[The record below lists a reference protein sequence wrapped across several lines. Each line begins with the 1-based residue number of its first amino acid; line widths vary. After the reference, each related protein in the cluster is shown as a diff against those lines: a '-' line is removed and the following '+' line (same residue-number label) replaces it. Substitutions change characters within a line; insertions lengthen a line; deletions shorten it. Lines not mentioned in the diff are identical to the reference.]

1 MSGRLVRVAL
11 AFFVV
16 LAVTLTGCEQ
26 GGRSSTSPAST
37 AGTRAAVALKTRGD
51 ALSQRGQHEEALA
64 AYREALRQ
72 EPNDLALRYAV
83 AVTLASL
90 NRRSE
95 ATEAYRW
102 VFFNGLPGSELVEK
116 SETWLRAAG
125 ALATTTEP
133 VPDKPVEKATATETR
148 LRGHITWA
156 NVDPARP
163 APRVHLRL
171 EGTDASN
178 KGIVYNTAGTL
189 NGDYEFASVPPGS
202 YRLTARS
209 PLIAVQLW
217 ELNVT
222 VQESSPTVLDLSEAS
237 SLAPGTTFVARPR

>member
-1 MSGRLVRVAL
+1 MRRPSRVARTALVVAFL
-11 AFFVV
+11 AT
-16 LAVTLTGCEQ
+16 AVSGCEQ
-26 GGRSSTSPAST
+26 GGPASTSPAST
-37 AGTRAAVALKTRGD
+37 AATKAAGSLRARAD
-51 ALSQRGQHEEALA
+51 ELSQRGQYEEALA

-90 NRRSE
+90 NRRAE
-95 ATEAYRW
+95 ATEAYKW

-133 VPDKPVEKATATETR
+133 VPDKPIEKTATDTR
-148 LRGHITWA
+148 VRGHITWA
-156 NVDPARP
+156 NVDPGRP

-178 KGIVYNTAGTL
+178 KGTVYNTVASL
-189 NGDYEFASVPPGS
+189 NADYEFASVPPGS
-202 YRLTARS
+202 YRLTAQS
-209 PLIAVQLW
+209 PLIAVRLW

-222 VQESSPTVLDLSEAS
+222 VEEGAATVVDLSEAS
-237 SLAPGTTFVARPR
+237 SVAPGTSFAVKPR